1 MSPISPM
8 SPMSPM
14 SPNNTFVRRKDTHQA
29 HVMMGCR
36 AYAINHPRRITLYLL
51 NNLLGGPGMN
61 SRLNLAL
68 RERHGLVYAV
78 ESTMVSYG
86 DMGLWS
92 VYFGCDQKD
101 VSKCCRLVR
110 HQLDRLMEKQLS
122 KAQLLSAKQQIKGQI
137 AIACDNREN
146 FALDFGK
153 SFLHNGKEKDLGQ
166 LFRQIDAVTAQDI
179 QHVAQELFVPEHIIT
194 LIYQ

>member
-1 MSPISPM
+1 
-8 SPMSPM
+8 
-14 SPNNTFVRRKDTHQA
+14 
-29 HVMMGCR
+29 
-36 AYAINHPRRITLYLL
+36 
-51 NNLLGGPGMN
+51 
-61 SRLNLAL
+61 
-68 RERHGLVYAV
+68 
-78 ESTMVSYG
+78 
-86 DMGLWS
+86 MGLWS

-179 QHVAQELFVPEHIIT
+179 QHVAQELFVPEHIMT